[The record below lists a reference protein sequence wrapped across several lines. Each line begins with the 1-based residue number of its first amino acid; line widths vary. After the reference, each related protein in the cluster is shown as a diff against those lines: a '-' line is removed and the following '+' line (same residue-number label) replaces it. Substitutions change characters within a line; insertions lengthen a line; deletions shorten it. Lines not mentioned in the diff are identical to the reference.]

1 MSRDPGMDIETA
13 KRLRRARQRS
23 KMMREWMAAEEEGET
38 NFEVEELDHREKGRK
53 RKRWQVDRWR
63 KNVFEEG
70 DRWKKGDEKRK
81 SFGYR

>member
-1 MSRDPGMDIETA
+1 MDIETA

-23 KMMREWMAAEEEGET
+23 KMMREWMAAEEEET

>member
-23 KMMREWMAAEEEGET
+23 KMMREWMAAEEEET